1 VRLVLDGVCIAVN
14 AGEVVDLLGGRG
26 AVLDMTVGAGGHAE
40 AMLQAGVRRVV
51 GLDRDPAAL
60 EHSGQRLARFA
71 PRTHLVHAGYDEM
84 PEVLDRLGLPAVDGM
99 LFDLG
104 VSSMQLDLPERGFA
118 YATDAPLDMRMDPG
132 GDVTAADVVNTYP
145 VPRLARVLREYGEER
160 FALRVAQAF
169 IPEGE
174 RFADLRHDRLP
185 IRGAIRSA
193 SNATRW
199 AAPVGIPG
207 SATMATPSK
216 ASFLSSR
223 PPLNSFRSTLRCGSM
238 KSWKIG
244 AFRHSFHC
252 GRLQDFRVCEPTL
265 CRLTSGGRRS
275 RCIGTGS
282 RRQDA

>member
-1 VRLVLDGVCIAVN
+1 M
-14 AGEVVDLLGGRG
+14 G
-26 AVLDMTVGAGGHAE
+26 AQHRRAGGDTLVDHLSQPVKE
-40 AMLQAGVRRVV
+40 SLVRT
-51 GLDRDPAAL
+51 AQ
-60 EHSGQRLARFA
+60 GQPLASDGRLCK
-71 PRTHLVHAGYDEM
+71 G
-84 PEVLDRLGLPAVDGM
+84 
-99 LFDLG
+99 
-104 VSSMQLDLPERGFA
+104 
-118 YATDAPLDMRMDPG
+118 
-132 GDVTAADVVNTYP
+132 
-145 VPRLARVLREYGEER
+145 
-160 FALRVAQAF
+160 ALRVAQAF